1 MVPYFVG
8 GTYTVDPQASS
19 HRGILK
25 FKPCLI
31 VFHSVESITTTTFSC
46 LKFRFGSF
54 NWATFVWLHYPSW
67 IHCYIR
73 YVNNISLM
81 LCLTFVM
88 WNIIEREEC
97 NMVIT
102 FLKLISTNVFIFL
115 PWKIRWQLAFNWL
128 LFIASLDIFLDTIN
142 IYHALLIY
150 LYSFCYIISK
160 ISHS

>member
-1 MVPYFVG
+1 MFDSVSFCQVN
-8 GTYTVDPQASS
+8 D
-19 HRGILK
+19 HN
-25 FKPCLI
+25 CN
-31 VFHSVESITTTTFSC
+31 HSFSC

-128 LFIASLDIFLDTIN
+128 MFIASLDIFLDTIN